1 MAYEA
6 LAKDLYQEGAVLI
19 GRFPDS
25 RVKFNF
31 HPDANPRLLER
42 IGLRM
47 LATVNSLRVFYTHL
61 ISPPGKEF
69 LALAVSQVSK
79 LSRKPSVLAVRG
91 DKVLGKYK
99 PGATG
104 LLILDQ
110 IKDGMSE
117 LNLMYLLA
125 EKGIFLDNIL
135 AIIDAEKEG
144 TEKLSDLANV
154 FALFTKSEL
163 VQYII
168 QDEIQRKRMSPDLG
182 HEVLRSIR

>member
-6 LAKDLYQEGAVLI
+6 LAKDLYRKGAVLI

-31 HPDANPRLLER
+31 FPDKNPRLLER
-42 IGLRM
+42 IGLTM

-69 LALAVSQVSK
+69 LARAVSQASK
-79 LSRKPSVLAVRG
+79 LDRKPSVLMVRG
-91 DKVLGKYK
+91 NKVFGKYK

-110 IKDGMSE
+110 IADGTSE
-117 LNLMYLLA
+117 LNLVRLLA
-125 EKGIFLDNIL
+125 ENGIFLDNIL
-135 AIIDAEKEG
+135 AIIDAEKG
-144 TEKLSDLANV
+144 GAEKLGDLANV

-163 VQYII
+163 VQFTV
-168 QDEIQRKRMSPDLG
+168 ERRNK
-182 HEVLRSIR
+182 